1 MSDTVEYTDEDSPI
15 YTDEQIIKAVKAM
28 LNQWTLSNIKQFAYN
43 EMTDYYFECADF
55 YEIDMLMEEYG
66 EKENE

>member
-28 LNQWTLSNIKQFAYN
+28 VNQWALSNIKQFAYN
-43 EMTDYYFECADF
+43 EMTDYYCECADS

-66 EKENE
+66 EKENK